1 MMSTA
6 EYNLQLLHVNDI
18 HSRFD
23 QINHRGEKCTSKTS
37 GNYHI
42 FSYKTL
48 TSNNT
53 RVLRLPAHLS
63 TYCDLWPKCTM
74 TFP

>member
-37 GNYHI
+37 GDYHI

-53 RVLRLPAHLS
+53 RDMIIPAHS
-63 TYCDLWPKCTM
+63 SR
-74 TFP
+74 

>member
-6 EYNLQLLHVNDI
+6 EYNLQLLHVNNI

-23 QINHRGEKCTSKTS
+23 QINHCGEKCTSKTS
-37 GNYHI
+37 GDYHI

-53 RVLRLPAHLS
+53 RDMIIPAHS
-63 TYCDLWPKCTM
+63 SR
-74 TFP
+74 

>member
-18 HSRFD
+18 HSRFE
-23 QINHRGEKCTSKTS
+23 QINHRGEKCTSKTP
-37 GNYHI
+37 GDYRI

-53 RVLRLPAHLS
+53 RVLIIPAHLC
-63 TYCDLWPKCTM
+63 TVTFGLMYCDL
-74 TFP
+74 

>member
-6 EYNLQLLHVNDI
+6 EYNLQLLHVNNI

-37 GNYHI
+37 GDYHI
-42 FSYKTL
+42 FSYIKSYIIYAYKTL

-53 RVLRLPAHLS
+53 RDMIHNTR
-63 TYCDLWPKCTM
+63 
-74 TFP
+74 TFI